1 MLTYSSQRSP
11 LESTPLIPESFAAR
25 YRDCGYWVEETIPDF
40 LRSACLAHADRQVL
54 VAPAHSLAGEDGKSR
69 QVRWT
74 YGELA
79 RYATAAARRLQAAGV
94 GPGDRVL
101 LQLPNTAEYLVY
113 LLGIFWAG
121 ALPVFCLPQ
130 HRQRELAH
138 FARRTDAAAHVFS
151 SLAGGT
157 DFTALYEAYAGELAG
172 EGLLAPVAVD
182 AAQTLEPEEQMV
194 EAPIPVVRNGSSD
207 RPSEQVAFLQ
217 LSGGTTGLSKLI
229 PRTHAAYL
237 YSVRE
242 SARICGL
249 TAATRMLVVLPAAHN
264 FTMSSPGILG
274 AFHCGASLVF
284 AADPSPQTAFNLIEA
299 EQVTFAALVPP
310 LAQAWIASAE
320 RRAPDLSSLE
330 TVQVGGAKLLPS
342 VAARIRPVLG
352 AKLQQVFGMAEGLVN
367 YTREGDPEDT
377 VLTTQGTPISPD
389 DEIRVVDDQ
398 DRAVP
403 AGESGHLLTRGPY
416 TIRGY
421 YREERAN
428 RDGFTEDGFYRTG
441 DIVRVHPGGHIEVTG
456 RAKDQINRN
465 GEKIAVDEIEDLALT
480 HPGVHDAVALG
491 IPDETVGERV
501 ALVLV
506 PTPGTS
512 FAHARRELHDY
523 FTAAGLAPYKIP
535 ERVEVYPQLPVTNI
549 GKISRR
555 ELREQLLTHLANQ
568 P

>member
-1 MLTYSSQRSP
+1 MLTYSSQRTP
-11 LESTPLIPESFAAR
+11 LEPTPLIPEAFAAR
-25 YRDCGYWVEETIPDF
+25 YRELGYWVEETIPDF
-40 LRSACLAHADRQVL
+40 LLSACRTYADRQVL
-54 VAPAHSLAGEDGKSR
+54 VALAHSLPGADGKPG

-79 RYATAAARRLQAAGV
+79 RYATAAARRLRDAGV
-94 GPGDRVL
+94 GAGDRVL

-130 HRQRELAH
+130 HRQKELAH

-151 SLAGGT
+151 TATGGA
-157 DFTALYEAYAGELAG
+157 DFAALYESYAGELAR
-172 EGLLAPVAVD
+172 EGLVPPVAVD
-182 AAQTLEPEEQMV
+182 AAQPLEPAEQV
-194 EAPIPVVRNGSSD
+194 LNAPVALVRTGGSE

-217 LSGGTTGLSKLI
+217 LSGGTTGVSKLI

-249 TAATRMLVVLPAAHN
+249 TEDTRMLVVLPAAHN

-274 AFHCGASLVF
+274 AFHAGASLIF
-284 AADPSPQTAFNLIEA
+284 AADPSPQTAFSLIEA

-320 RRAPDLSSLE
+320 RRAPHLASLA
-330 TVQVGGAKLLPS
+330 TVQVGGAKLLPA
-342 VAARIRPVLG
+342 VAARIQPVLG
-352 AKLQQVFGMAEGLVN
+352 AHLQQVFGMAEGLVN
-367 YTREGDPEDT
+367 YTRAGDPQEI

-389 DEIRVVDDQ
+389 DEIRVVDDY
-398 DRAVP
+398 DRDVP
-403 AGESGHLLTRGPY
+403 EGQSGHLLTRGPY

-421 YREERAN
+421 YREDRAN

-441 DIVRVHPGGHIEVTG
+441 DIVKVHPGGHIEVTG

-480 HPGVHDAVALG
+480 HPGIHDAVALG
-491 IPDETVGERV
+491 IPDEAVGERV
-501 ALVLV
+501 ALVVV
-506 PTPGTS
+506 PLPGTV
-512 FAHARRELHDY
+512 FTNARRELHDF
-523 FTAAGLAPYKIP
+523 FTAAGLAAYKIP
-535 ERVEVYPQLPVTNI
+535 ERVEVYPSLPVTNI

-555 ELREQLLTHLANQ
+555 ELREQLLTHLEKQ